1 MSMIRIFAAVF
12 ACGALGACAAS
23 PEAPLDLG
31 GTQWTLA
38 SADSGP
44 LAPFAASSGVTLQ
57 FEGDRLAG
65 YGGCNQYS
73 GSYALEGTRLTAGPV
88 AATKRGCMGDGNT
101 IEHAWFAVLAA
112 PMQVAREADALV
124 LTTADG
130 AKLRFSA
137 GGKAR

>member
-1 MSMIRIFAAVF
+1 MSKIRIVAAVL
-12 ACGALGACAAS
+12 ASGVLGACAAS
-23 PEAPLDLG
+23 PGTPLQLG

-44 LAPFAASSGVTLQ
+44 LAPFAATSGVTLQ

-73 GSYALEGTRLTAGPV
+73 GPYTLEGSKLSAGPV

-101 IEHAWFAVLAA
+101 IERAWFEVLAA
-112 PMQVAREADALV
+112 PMQVERDGDALV
-124 LTTADG
+124 LTASDG
-130 AKLRFSA
+130 AKLRFDA
-137 GGKAR
+137 GAKSR